1 MFGRTMAS
9 ALAMTGVAYAQDAQP
24 TPPAPSEAAAT
35 PANATS
41 DRVTYDAAFF
51 ARFNPQ
57 TALDMVNNTPG
68 FTLNIGEER
77 RGFSGAVGN
86 ILIDGL
92 RPSAKSQG
100 VDGILSR
107 IPASQVV
114 RVELLRGA
122 EVAGDASGQAV
133 LLNIVR
139 TPTAGS
145 GVYEL
150 EFEYSGQFQERATP
164 RFDISYNGR
173 NGQIEWGV
181 GTRLFSQNRNLPGE
195 RRFYDG
201 AGVYQGRADWN
212 NPRDLWDPYVT
223 GNIAFPLV
231 GGRFSAT
238 GQLNPEWHFEAE
250 DDFSF
255 IDASDV
261 VTGGLFRRFKEE
273 GTNYEIGL
281 NYDRDIGPWAL
292 AMVGL
297 VNRNHYEYHERARI
311 TDAADVITEQAFQDI
326 DRDTEE
332 TILRGALSR
341 QLNPQHRIEFG
352 GEGALNTLDSALVLI
367 ADDGGGPT
375 PVFIPNSN
383 VTVEEE
389 RAEFFG
395 VHTWRPND
403 QWSVESRLARESST
417 LTFTGDADQ
426 TTELAFWKPSLQLTR
441 TFGGSN
447 QVRLRYYRDVGQLD
461 FDDFVSAAGLA
472 DNIINGGNPDLQP
485 QTDWRTEFGG
495 DFRFPGGAAL
505 GVTLTHHAFDDVA
518 DVVLI
523 VAENPD
529 EDPMDPDDDFIRFD
543 APGNIGEADALSL
556 DINFSTPL
564 TRFLPGARITVNA
577 EFWDTEVTDP
587 VTGDPRIIS
596 YQPESSVEI
605 SFRQD
610 FTEQRWSWGI
620 EVEKQGE
627 TQAYRFNEIDTQ
639 EEGPWIDLWWET
651 TALPNNMKLG
661 IIAANIADGDV
672 LRDRRFFD
680 TDRNGPLVGY
690 QLHERNFETSPWV
703 IVELSGTF

>member
-1 MFGRTMAS
+1 MFGRTLAS
-9 ALAMTGVAYAQDAQP
+9 ALAMTGVAYAQDATQP
-24 TPPAPSEAAAT
+24 APAPSEAAAT
-35 PANATS
+35 PTSSTS

-68 FTLNIGEER
+68 FTLDTGEER

-100 VDGILSR
+100 IDAILGR
-107 IPASQVV
+107 IPAGQVV

-133 LLNIVR
+133 LLNVVR
-139 TPTAGS
+139 TPSAGS
-145 GVYEL
+145 GVYEVG
-150 EFEYSGQFQERATP
+150 FEYSGQFQERFAP
-164 RFDISYNGR
+164 RFDASYNGR

-181 GTRLFSQNRNLPGE
+181 GARLFSQNRNLPGE
-195 RRFYDG
+195 RRFYDA
-201 AGVYQGRADWN
+201 AGLYQGRAEWD
-212 NPRDLWDPYVT
+212 NPRDLWDPYFT
-223 GNIAFPLV
+223 GNIALPLA

-238 GQLNPEWHFEAE
+238 GQLNPDWHFEAE
-250 DDFSF
+250 DNFRF
-255 IDASDV
+255 IDAADTH
-261 VTGGLFRRFKEE
+261 TGNLFRRFKEE

-281 NYDRDIGPWAL
+281 NYDRDLGPWAL
-292 AMVGL
+292 SMVGL
-297 VNRNHYEYHERARI
+297 INRGHYEYHEQARI
-311 TDAADVITEQAFQDI
+311 TDPADVVEESALQDI
-326 DRDTEE
+326 TRDTEE
-332 TILRGALSR
+332 TILRGTLSR
-341 QLNPQHRIEFG
+341 QLNPAHRIEFG
-352 GEGALNTLDSALVLI
+352 GEGALNILDSGLVLI
-367 ADDGGGPT
+367 EDDGSGPSQT
-375 PVFIPNSN
+375 FIPNSN

-389 RAEFFG
+389 RGEFFG

-403 QWSVESRLARESST
+403 QWSVESRLAWETST

-447 QVRLRYYRDVGQLD
+447 QLRVRYYRDVGQLN

-472 DNIINGGNPDLQP
+472 DNMINGGNPDLQP
-485 QTDWRTEFGG
+485 QTDWRAELGG

-529 EDPMDPDDDFIRFD
+529 EDPLDPDDDFIRFD
-543 APGNIGEADALSL
+543 APGNIGEAEAWSVDL
-556 DINFSTPL
+556 NFSTPL
-564 TRFLPGARITVNA
+564 TRFIPGGRLTMTA

-587 VTGDPRIIS
+587 VTGEPRIIS
-596 YQPESSVEI
+596 FQPETNVDI
-605 SFRQD
+605 AFRQD
-610 FTEQRWSWGI
+610 FTEQRWSWG
-620 EVEKQGE
+620 VEAHIQGE
-627 TQAYRFNEIDTQ
+627 FQAYRFNEIDTQ
-639 EEGPWIDLWWET
+639 EEGPFIDLWWET
-651 TALPNNMKLG
+651 TALPNNMKLRLW
-661 IIAANIADGDV
+661 AANLANGDV

-680 TDRNGPLVGY
+680 TDRNGPLVSY
-690 QLHERNFETSPWV
+690 QLHERNFETAPWA

>member
-9 ALAMTGVAYAQDAQP
+9 ALAMTGVAYAQDA
-24 TPPAPSEAAAT
+24 TPPAPAQDEAAVT

-41 DRVTYDAAFF
+41 DRVTYDATFF

-68 FTLNIGEER
+68 FTLNTGDQR

-86 ILIDGL
+86 ILIDDL

-100 VDGILSR
+100 VDGILGR
-107 IPASQVV
+107 IPASQVL

-145 GVYEL
+145 GVYEV

-173 NGQIEWGV
+173 NGQVEWGV

-201 AGVYQGRADWN
+201 DGVYTGRAEWN

-223 GNIAFPLV
+223 GNIAFPLFD
-231 GGRFSAT
+231 GRFSAT

-250 DDFSF
+250 DEFSF
-255 IDASDV
+255 IDAGDA

-311 TDAADVITEQAFQDI
+311 TDAADVITEQAFQEI

-332 TILRGALSR
+332 TILRATLSR
-341 QLNPQHRIEFG
+341 QLDPVHRIEFG
-352 GEGALNTLDSALVLI
+352 GEGAINTLASALELI
-367 ADDGGGPT
+367 EDDGSGPT
-375 PVFIPNSN
+375 QTFIPNSN

-403 QWSVESRLARESST
+403 QWSVESRLAWEAST

-441 TFGGSN
+441 TFAGSN

-461 FDDFVSAAGLA
+461 FDDFVSAAGIA

-485 QTDWRTEFGG
+485 QTDWRTELGG

-529 EDPMDPDDDFIRFD
+529 EDPGDPDDDFIRFD

-564 TRFLPGARITVNA
+564 TRFIPGARVTVNA

-596 YQPESSVEI
+596 YQPESSVDV

-610 FTEQRWSWGI
+610 FTEQRWSWGL
-620 EVEKQGE
+620 EFHKEGE

-639 EEGPWIDLWWET
+639 EEGPWVDLWWET

-680 TDRNGPLVGY
+680 TDRNGPLVRY